1 MNILKSLLINLGL
14 FLISWIIMFII
25 IIVGLCIASIDYL
38 LVLSISLVLFFVYNY
53 KIKNYDNYK

>member
-1 MNILKSLLINLGL
+1 MNILQSLLINLGL